1 MRDKRFVA
9 EHRGGPLKK
18 EQHRQLIR
26 WAVNCVEHLLPLFAE
41 KLDHRI
47 YTALATA
54 KAWELGNATVGE
66 ARKAAVGAIALA
78 NESTDPAYIALA
90 RAAGHAVATAHMSD
104 HALGAALYGLKVV
117 KNTGGSVEAE
127 REWQNEHLSPEI
139 RELILTAMR
148 EKEKHFKIG

>member
-18 EQHRQLIR
+18 EQHRQLIK
-26 WAVNCVEHLLPLFAE
+26 WSYGCVEHLLPLFAE
-41 KLDHRI
+41 KLDDRL
-47 YTALATA
+47 YAAVATA
-54 KAWELGNATVGE
+54 KAWEQGRATVGE
-66 ARKAAVGAIALA
+66 ARKAALEAIVLA
-78 NESTDPAYIALA
+78 NESTTPAAVALA

-127 REWQNEHLSPEI
+127 MKWQNDLLSPEI
-139 RELILTAMR
+139 RELVLTAMR
-148 EKEKHFKIG
+148 EKLKHFKI